1 MLIKSKIEMLF
12 AEWFIAQK
20 KTNKQQAMMKSIG
33 EQTRELPPGVLGN
46 VLTFIPRN
54 ETAQL
59 MVDANKKEKL
69 VLKYVRKYK
78 IEEGVYK
85 DELFSTLAPSVTWS
99 NTYGDEDSSMKIIRT
114 RISVGEKIRMRTKA
128 VRNNLVAG
136 WWVSTVARMLTFDDD
151 DEEDGFIEFE

>member
-20 KTNKQQAMMKSIG
+20 KTSKQQAMMKSIV
-33 EQTRELPPGVLGN
+33 EQTRELPPGVIGN

-54 ETAQL
+54 DTAQL

-69 VLKYVRKYK
+69 VLKYVRKHK

-99 NTYGDEDSSMKIIRT
+99 NMYGDEDSDMKIIRS
-114 RISVGEKIRMRTKA
+114 RISKAEKIRMRTNA
-128 VRNNLVAG
+128 LRNNLVSG
-136 WWVSTVARMLTFDDD
+136 WWVSTVATTLTYDS

>member
-20 KTNKQQAMMKSIG
+20 KTSKQQAMMKSIV
-33 EQTRELPPGVLGN
+33 EQTRELPPGVIGN

-54 ETAQL
+54 DTAQL

-69 VLKYVRKYK
+69 VLKYVRKHK

-99 NTYGDEDSSMKIIRT
+99 NMYGDEDSNMKIIRS
-114 RISVGEKIRMRTKA
+114 RISKAEKIRMRTNA
-128 VRNNLVAG
+128 LRNNLVSG
-136 WWVSTVARMLTFDDD
+136 WWVSTVATTLTYDS

>member
-1 MLIKSKIEMLF
+1 MLF

-20 KTNKQQAMMKSIG
+20 ETNKQQAMMKSIV

-85 DELFSTLAPSVTWS
+85 DELFSTLAPSVT
-99 NTYGDEDSSMKIIRT
+99 
-114 RISVGEKIRMRTKA
+114 
-128 VRNNLVAG
+128 
-136 WWVSTVARMLTFDDD
+136 
-151 DEEDGFIEFE
+151 

>member
-1 MLIKSKIEMLF
+1 MLF

-20 KTNKQQAMMKSIG
+20 KTSKQQAMMKSIV
-33 EQTRELPPGVLGN
+33 EQTRELPPGVIGN

-54 ETAQL
+54 DTAQL

-69 VLKYVRKYK
+69 VLKYVRKHK

-99 NTYGDEDSSMKIIRT
+99 NMYGDEDSDMKIIRS
-114 RISVGEKIRMRTKA
+114 RISKAEKIRMRTNA
-128 VRNNLVAG
+128 LRNNLVSG
-136 WWVSTVARMLTFDDD
+136 WWVSTVATTLTYDS